1 MKTCHPLPAAGGS
14 YLRNSDGSLTPV
26 EVAADEAAPNEEA
39 PAEVPAEAV
48 APTPKTTVKRAVK
61 APAKEG

>member
-14 YLRNSDGSLTPV
+14 YLRNPDGSLTPI
-26 EVAADEAAPNEEA
+26 EVLQDEPALIEEA
-39 PAEVPAEAV
+39 PAEEPEAV
-48 APTPKTTVKRAVK
+48 APTPKPTVKRGGK

>member
-14 YLRNSDGSLTPV
+14 YLRNSDGSLTPI
-26 EVAADEAAPNEEA
+26 EAAQDEAAPIEEG
-39 PAEVPAEAV
+39 PAEAPEAA
-48 APTPKTTVKRAVK
+48 APTPKPTVKRAVK